1 MYVMTAANINLLV
14 STEREEE
21 PFNSNSN
28 NSKSPLKIIKFT
40 RYTLDVFG
48 YTEKRKECLLT

>member
-1 MYVMTAANINLLV
+1 MYVMTAAKINLLV

-28 NSKSPLKIIKFT
+28 NSSGLPKKISIKIA
-40 RYTLDVFG
+40 DSKNAG
-48 YTEKRKECLLT
+48 YSLNHCLSLS

>member
-1 MYVMTAANINLLV
+1 MYVMTAAKINLLV

-28 NSKSPLKIIKFT
+28 NSSGHIS
-40 RYTLDVFG
+40 V
-48 YTEKRKECLLT
+48 

>member
-1 MYVMTAANINLLV
+1 MYVMTAGNINLLV

-28 NSKSPLKIIKFT
+28 NSSDVQEFGIKFA
-40 RYTLDVFG
+40 DS
-48 YTEKRKECLLT
+48 